1 LSLNLVVFLNG
12 DRGLK
17 TLPLLQK
24 KFRILAIVVEKKNR
38 RIFHA
43 VQKKFRPKPEL
54 VLPIKNVNSAK
65 ALVQLGRL
73 NPDLHVV
80 AGFPQIF
87 KKPLLRIPKWGTINL
102 HAGRLPAYRGGS
114 PLNWQMIN
122 GEKRIGISTVLMDE
136 GIDSGRVLTSADF
149 LLQEGDTI
157 ARLHE
162 KANLLFPRI
171 LVKAIRMVLLKG
183 KRAGRPQPSASA
195 TYWHQR
201 KDEDGEIEFKR
212 MTSKEVIRKVRALT
226 HPYPGA
232 WALLKGKKIRIY
244 EAKMPLLSH
253 RGTPGRAF
261 CAKNGQIMVG
271 CTDLAVCLEKITP
284 PLRKR
289 SAFYFDK

>member
-1 LSLNLVVFLNG
+1 MSLNLVVFLNG

-73 NPDLHVV
+73 HPDLHVV

-149 LLQEGDTI
+149 HLQEGDTI
-157 ARLHE
+157 AKVHE
-162 KANLLFPRI
+162 KANQLFPRI
-171 LVKAIRMVLLKG
+171 LIKAIRMVLLKG
-183 KRAGRPQPSASA
+183 KRAGRPQAFASA

-201 KDEDGEIEFKR
+201 RDEDGEIEFKR

-232 WALLKGKKIRIY
+232 WTLLKGKKIRIY
-244 EAKMPLLSH
+244 AAKTPLLSH